1 MRKALTKKYRVVHI
15 ENQLLDSQIE
25 FENGVITF
33 PPDKATA
40 VEFDNQD
47 EAESYIKRNNLV
59 YEPATED

>member
-1 MRKALTKKYRVVHI
+1 MKKVLIKKYRVIHI
-15 ENQLLDSQIE
+15 EDRLLDSQIE
-25 FENGVITF
+25 FEEGVITF